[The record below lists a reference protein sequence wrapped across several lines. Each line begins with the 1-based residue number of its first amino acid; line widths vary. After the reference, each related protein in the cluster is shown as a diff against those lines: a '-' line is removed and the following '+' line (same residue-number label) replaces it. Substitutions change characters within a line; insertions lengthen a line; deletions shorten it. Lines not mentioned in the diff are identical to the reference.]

1 MKQSEKTSTA
11 GLSEEV
17 RGILRCLG
25 CRGPLQN
32 DATALVCPKCNTLY
46 PFTKGVYRFVD
57 MQKYANSFGFQWKLY
72 ARTQLDDAD
81 SQRSESA
88 FRRRTGFRPEDLAG
102 KLVLDVGCGMGRFAE
117 VATRWGAHIV
127 GIDLSLAAEVAA
139 KNLADRSATIF
150 QSDVFKLPF
159 APESFDYIY
168 SIGVLHHTPDCEQA
182 FKVLPRYLKPGGSL
196 AVWLYSGYSK
206 WYRFSDIYRRYTSR
220 MSPISL
226 HRALKVAVPIFYHLD
241 RGLRRV
247 PLLGRPIAGAV
258 HHLFPVNRQS
268 DPEARVLDTF
278 DWYSPRYQSKHTYE
292 QVFRWF
298 EDCGMEDLHVGEV
311 AIAIR
316 GKKPAECRT
325 GAGSC
330 NATS

>member
-1 MKQSEKTSTA
+1 
-11 GLSEEV
+11 
-17 RGILRCLG
+17 
-25 CRGPLQN
+25 
-32 DATALVCPKCNTLY
+32 
-46 PFTKGVYRFVD
+46 
-57 MQKYANSFGFQWKLY
+57 
-72 ARTQLDDAD
+72 
-81 SQRSESA
+81 
-88 FRRRTGFRPEDLAG
+88 
-102 KLVLDVGCGMGRFAE
+102 
-117 VATRWGAHIV
+117 
-127 GIDLSLAAEVAA
+127 
-139 KNLADRSATIF
+139 
-150 QSDVFKLPF
+150 
-159 APESFDYIY
+159 
-168 SIGVLHHTPDCEQA
+168 
-182 FKVLPRYLKPGGSL
+182 
-196 AVWLYSGYSK
+196 
-206 WYRFSDIYRRYTSR
+206 